1 MSFWKIAWRNI
12 EQRGLASALT
22 ALSMALG
29 VAVMIVVIVVY
40 AVTVRQF
47 QQNAQGYNLIVGGK
61 GGSLQLVLSTV
72 YHIGQPLYP
81 IPYTYY
87 QKFLPGGEFAD
98 SVAVAIPQ
106 CLGDSYEAPNGTHF
120 RVIGTSPDLFDKIEY
135 GRESDGTS
143 LRYQFQEGG
152 RNLREAGQLHGRAF
166 HDAAYEAVVG
176 SIVAAQAGLKLGD
189 DIQPTHGIGG
199 DGHKHDGFEVVGI
212 LKPTGTANDRAV
224 FINIEGFYRLEGHAL
239 AEDTEHA
246 EESKEHPAAHTAP
259 DTVKQAAAHDHH
271 DEAGHK
277 DEHAH
282 KEGEHAEEHA
292 HEHKD
297 AEHADE
303 AKAHAAEHAHDE
315 KEHAAE
321 KAGSEKEHAAEHAVE
336 KHQEA
341 GHDHAEHPHEHPHPA
356 GAHDEKAHGE
366 HKHAEH
372 AHEEHG
378 HDEHGHHHGHIDEP
392 LPIDQREVTSILV
405 LCRDN
410 PLYAMGLDMGINKG
424 KDRIAQAVAPAR
436 EVAMLLNSIVGPMRI
451 VLLVLTVLV
460 VIVAGISILVSIYN
474 SMNERSHDIA
484 VMRAL
489 GASRNA
495 VMGIILVESILL
507 SLGGGLLGMLL
518 GHGIIGVASPYVLE
532 RTGIA
537 LGLFEFDWQELV
549 LIPGLVVLASLV
561 GFLPAL
567 AAYRTDVAKSLAG
580 SR

>member
-47 QQNAQGYNLIVGGK
+47 EQNAQGYNLIVGGK

-98 SVAVAIPQ
+98 STAVAIPQ
-106 CLGDSYEAPNGTHF
+106 CLGDSYQAPNGTLF
-120 RVIGTSPDLFDKIEY
+120 RVIGTTPDLFDKIEY
-135 GRESDGTS
+135 GRESNGTP
-143 LRYQFQEGG
+143 LRYEFREGG
-152 RNLREAGQLHGRAF
+152 RNLKDASQLHGEAF
-166 HDAAYEAVVG
+166 HDAAFEAVVG
-176 SIVAAQAGLKLGD
+176 SIVAAQSGLELGD
-189 DIQPTHGIGG
+189 EIQPTHGIGG
-199 DGHKHDGFEVVGI
+199 DGHKHDGFKLVGI

-239 AEDTEHA
+239 AEDKEHA
-246 EESKEHPAAHTAP
+246 KEGKEAAAEHPAAEKAV
-259 DTVKQAAAHDHH
+259 DDHDHH
-271 DEAGHK
+271 EATEHPG
-277 DEHAH
+277 DEHKEAEH
-282 KEGEHAEEHA
+282 KEGEHKDDERASEHAADEHHDADHDHDERAHHHEHA
-292 HEHKD
+292 H
-297 AEHADE
+297 
-303 AKAHAAEHAHDE
+303 
-315 KEHAAE
+315 
-321 KAGSEKEHAAEHAVE
+321 
-336 KHQEA
+336 
-341 GHDHAEHPHEHPHPA
+341 
-356 GAHDEKAHGE
+356 
-366 HKHAEH
+366 
-372 AHEEHG
+372 
-378 HDEHGHHHGHIDEP
+378 EP

-405 LCRDN
+405 LCKDN
-410 PLYAMGLDMGINKG
+410 PLYSMALDMGINKG

-436 EVAMLLNSIVGPMRI
+436 EVAMLLNSIVGPIRI

-474 SMNERSHDIA
+474 SMSERSHDIA

-495 VMGIILVESILL
+495 VMAIILVESILL
-507 SLGGGLLGMLL
+507 SLGGGLIGILL
-518 GHGIIGVASPYVLE
+518 GHGMIGLASPYVIE
-532 RTGIA
+532 RTGIS
-537 LGLFEFDWQELV
+537 LSLFEFDWQELV

-567 AAYRTDVAKSLAG
+567 AAYRTDVAKALAG
-580 SR
+580 RR